1 MSKHLLLDD
10 FDDYDYKLIGI
21 SSHAPDYR
29 LSWAINQ
36 SLNTQ
41 LIKSKEVE
49 LLKRGKQIL
58 FSCFS
63 FLDEETEKEYRLIAN
78 KNNKDLLIPEQKQV
92 DFFLHLY
99 DVTDEEFEEILVKIK
114 RINIILICFEVNVA
128 NLKSKQNLVF

>member
-10 FDDYDYKLIGI
+10 FEYEYKLIGI

-36 SLNTQ
+36 VLGIQ
-41 LIKSKEVE
+41 LVKSKEVE
-49 LLKRGKQIL
+49 LYKKGKQIP
-58 FSCFS
+58 FGCFQYFPENS
-63 FLDEETEKEYRLIAN
+63 EKEYRLIAN
-78 KNNKDLLIPEQKQV
+78 KNKKVILVPEQKQA

-99 DVTDEEFEEILVKIK
+99 DISDEEFQEILAKIK
-114 RINIILICFEVNVA
+114 RINIILICFEINVA